1 MADGVRAS
9 RPRAPGVSP
18 GAPGGRR
25 FDAYRLHQNHVPSA
39 PPYYDD
45 AVSGTIVYLDICALK
60 RPFDDARSERIRRE
74 AEAVARI
81 FERVDNGSIQL
92 VASPAHR
99 FENDR
104 NPREDRRLATA
115 LWLQRADRFVD
126 ASPDI
131 EERARLLAAFG
142 FGPLDAL
149 HLALAEKA
157 EARWFVTTDDR
168 LLRRAVERRDQIK
181 VEVVRPD
188 QLVLDEESQE

>member
-1 MADGVRAS
+1 M
-9 RPRAPGVSP
+9 
-18 GAPGGRR
+18 
-25 FDAYRLHQNHVPSA
+25 A

-81 FERVDNGSIQL
+81 FEKVESGSIQL
-92 VASPAHR
+92 VVSPAHR

-115 LWLQRADRFVD
+115 LWLQKADRSVD
-126 ASPDI
+126 ATPDTD
-131 EERARLLAAFG
+131 ERARVLSGLG

-168 LLRRAVERRDQIK
+168 LLKRAHERRDQIQ
-181 VEVVRPD
+181 VAVVRPD
-188 QLVLDEESQE
+188 QLALDEEGQE

>member
-1 MADGVRAS
+1 
-9 RPRAPGVSP
+9 
-18 GAPGGRR
+18 
-25 FDAYRLHQNHVPSA
+25 
-39 PPYYDD
+39 
-45 AVSGTIVYLDICALK
+45 VSGMIVYLDICALK
-60 RPFDDARSERIRRE
+60 RPFDDATSDRIRRE

-81 FERVDNGSIQL
+81 FEKVENGSIQL

-115 LWLQRADRFVD
+115 LWLQKADRSVD
-126 ASPDI
+126 STPDI
-131 EERARLLAAFG
+131 EERARLLTGLG

-168 LLRRAVERRDQIK
+168 LLGTALRKRDQMQ
-181 VEVVRPD
+181 VEVVKPD
-188 QLVLDEESQE
+188 QLVLDEENQP